1 MGGQLTAIF
10 RAWMGGQLTA
20 IFRAWMGGQLTA
32 IFRAWMGG
40 QLTAIFHAWM
50 GGQHTAMCHVDSKL
64 FESIVVA
71 GCSEV
76 HITGHD
82 CSVVVL
88 SLHAGLITDP
98 MALYRESKFTNIW
111 TDEEKR
117 VFKEK

>member
-1 MGGQLTAIF
+1 MLWMHHSKSYGITRQPLNWVAQLIAIF
-10 RAWMGGQLTA
+10 R
-20 IFRAWMGGQLTA
+20 
-32 IFRAWMGG
+32 
-40 QLTAIFHAWM
+40 AWM